1 MMRFRRRELLLLPFP
16 ILLTLAG
23 FALLSL
29 VQTGG
34 EAATLRPALIFAL
47 GLLIVYVTLTLRGF
61 GGDQLLLSL
70 VATLTGLGLVLSY
83 RLAPALAPRQLNWVL
98 LGLGAMLL
106 VALVPRDLRWL
117 RRYRYTWAFLGLALV
132 ALTFVFG
139 RHPSGAGPRL
149 WLGIR
154 SFLFQPSEILK
165 VLLVVFLAGY
175 LDEKR
180 ELIARATYRLGPF
193 RLPPLPYLGPLLIMW
208 GLSMLLLVWQQD
220 LGAALLFF
228 GLFLAMLYI
237 ASSRGSYVL
246 GGLILFAMG
255 AFFVYVTFSHV
266 RARFDIW
273 LNPWPGARD
282 SSFQVVQSLIALA
295 SGGILG
301 QGLGY
306 GTPTAIPAVHT
317 DFVFV
322 ALGEELGL
330 VGILALIVLYALLAH
345 RGYRIALTAADG
357 FGQLLAAGLTTILT
371 LQTLIIMAGNIKLTP
386 LTGVTLPFVSY
397 GGSSLITS
405 FLIAGLLLRI
415 GVKREDVKREITHH
429 VSLFTQ

>member
-1 MMRFRRRELLLLPFP
+1 MMRFRLRELLLLPFP

-23 FALLSL
+23 FTLLGL
-29 VQTGG
+29 AQTGG
-34 EAATLRPALIFAL
+34 ETTDLRPALIFTTAL
-47 GLLIVYVTLTLRGF
+47 LVVYVTLTLRGF
-61 GGDQLLLSL
+61 AGDQLLLPL

-132 ALTFVFG
+132 ALTFLFG
-139 RHPSGAGPRL
+139 RYPGGTGPRL
-149 WLGIR
+149 WLGVG
-154 SFLFQPSEILK
+154 SFLFQPSELLK

-228 GLFLAMLYI
+228 GIFLAMLYI

-273 LNPWPGARD
+273 LNPWLGARD
-282 SSFQVVQSLIALA
+282 SSFQIVQSLIALA
-295 SGGILG
+295 SGGALG

-306 GTPTAIPAVHT
+306 GHPTAIPAVHT

-322 ALGEELGL
+322 AIGEELGL
-330 VGILALIVLYALLAH
+330 VGALALVALYALLAH

-386 LTGVTLPFVSY
+386 LTGVTLPLVSY

-405 FLIAGLLLRI
+405 FLTIGLLLRI
-415 GVKREDVKREITHH
+415 SEQGNYRN
-429 VSLFTQ
+429 